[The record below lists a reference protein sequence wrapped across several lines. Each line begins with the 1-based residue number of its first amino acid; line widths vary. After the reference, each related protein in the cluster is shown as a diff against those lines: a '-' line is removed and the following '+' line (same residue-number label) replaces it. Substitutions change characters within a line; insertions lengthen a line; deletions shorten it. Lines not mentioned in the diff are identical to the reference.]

1 MFDQSEAEAM
11 CLCGCGER
19 THSGSS
25 FLPGHDRK
33 AEKKILDIHYG
44 GSVLGL
50 LHFHNYRSG
59 ADLQRAWI
67 GHQARPKDVE
77 GSSTDRS
84 ADGDRNWRDLMGDF
98 HDDPAFEEVMRIVE
112 AERKAEKEE
121 G

>member
-11 CLCGCGER
+11 CHCGCGQR
-19 THSGSS
+19 THPGSN

-44 GSVLGL
+44 GSVIGL

-59 ADLQRAWI
+59 AELQRAWI
-67 GHQARPKDVE
+67 GHQARGKEVE
-77 GSSTDRS
+77 GSSGVRS
-84 ADGDRNWRDLMGDF
+84 WRDLMGDF

>member
-1 MFDQSEAEAM
+1 MGDQSAAEAM
-11 CLCGCGER
+11 CSCGWAEKK
-19 THSGSS
+19 HSGSQ

-59 ADLQRAWI
+59 AELQRAWI
-67 GHQARPKDVE
+67 GHQARLKDVE

-84 ADGDRNWRDLMGDF
+84 ADGDRSWRDLMGDF
-98 HDDPAFEEVMRIVE
+98 HDDPAFEEMMQAVQ
-112 AERKAEKEE
+112 AERDAEKE
-121 G
+121 

>member
-19 THSGSS
+19 THAGSN

-59 ADLQRAWI
+59 AELQGLGSAI
-67 GHQARPKDVE
+67 RPVGRMLK
-77 GSSTDRS
+77 
-84 ADGDRNWRDLMGDF
+84 AAAPI
-98 HDDPAFEEVMRIVE
+98 DPQTAIETGAI
-112 AERKAEKEE
+112 
-121 G
+121 